1 MHGIMKSRIMK
12 SLGFIA
18 TAGAVWMVAG
28 GAVSAQSTDDI
39 IKGLQG
45 PNSGATRGIKFGGSG
60 AASAPSPAPRPVSA
74 SPAPV
79 HRQTSNAPA
88 HAAPAH
94 GVAHAQPAI
103 SGPSV
108 NLTVNFPTGS
118 AVLTPGARASLHA
131 LGRALMSKD
140 LASFRFRIEGH
151 TDSVGSKDENLRLSQ
166 ARAEAVVAYLSSQYN
181 VQPARLQAAG
191 MGQEQPFVA
200 TPPQTPEPRN
210 RRVQVINIGA

>member
-1 MHGIMKSRIMK
+1 MRAIMK

-18 TAGAVWMVAG
+18 TAGAVWIVAG
-28 GAVSAQSTDDI
+28 GAVCAQSTDDI

-60 AASAPSPAPRPVSA
+60 AAPAPSPAPRPVAA
-74 SPAPV
+74 SPAPAQ
-79 HRQTSNAPA
+79 RQTSNAPA

-94 GVAHAQPAI
+94 GVAQAQPAI

-118 AVLTPGARASLHA
+118 TVLTPGARASLDA

-166 ARAEAVVAYLSSQYN
+166 ARAEAVVAYLTGQYN

-191 MGQEQPFVA
+191 MGQERPLVS

>member
-88 HAAPAH
+88 H

-118 AVLTPGARASLHA
+118 TVLTPGARASLDA

-166 ARAEAVVAYLSSQYN
+166 ARAEAVVAYLTGQYN

-191 MGQEQPFVA
+191 MGQERPLVS